1 MFCLYKHRLRAARI
15 LLCGLGGFGAEI
27 AKNIILSGIKSITL
41 LDHRA
46 LSATD
51 GCAQFLAPQTQVGA
65 NRAQASLL
73 RAQALNPMVEISVD
87 TGDLA
92 AKPDAFFGQFDVVV
106 VTEASTKTLVR
117 CDNACRLQGVKF
129 FAGDVWGMF
138 GYSFADLQEHEF
150 AE

>member
-1 MFCLYKHRLRAARI
+1 MGRLRAARI

-27 AKNIILSGIKSITL
+27 AKNIILAGIKSITF
-41 LDHRA
+41 LDHRP

-51 GCAQFLAPQTQVGA
+51 GCSQFLAPQSSVGE
-65 NRAQASLL
+65 NRARASLL
-73 RAQALNPMVEISVD
+73 RAQTLNPMVEIAVD
-87 TGDLA
+87 TDDLA
-92 AKPDAFFGQFDVVV
+92 GKSDEFFGGFDVVV
-106 VTEASTKTLVR
+106 VTEASTRTLVR
-117 CDNACRLQGVKF
+117 CDNACRMLGVKF